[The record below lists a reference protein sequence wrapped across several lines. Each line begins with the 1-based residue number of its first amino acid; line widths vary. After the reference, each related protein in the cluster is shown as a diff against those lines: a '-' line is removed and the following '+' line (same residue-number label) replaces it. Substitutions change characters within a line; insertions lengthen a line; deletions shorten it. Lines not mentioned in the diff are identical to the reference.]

1 MQQKILFYY
10 FILFY
15 FFENLVNSVHEQCT
29 ESKLGRVHKVHTLNL
44 GCTHTALKPRA
55 QCCVA
60 ACTGSC
66 RSSPGRVAA
75 LCHARTCVVSSPP
88 SVTIQKLYR
97 DPNLCRAPC
106 RSAPVPYCR
115 ALLRCIAIQK
125 VAPSHNTK
133 FVSRLTPSGQ
143 AMRARATARPARK
156 SALSQGLLAVLWSCR
171 GRVMTRCWLY
181 HGPPVARLA

>member
-1 MQQKILFYY
+1 M
-10 FILFY
+10 
-15 FFENLVNSVHEQCT
+15 
-29 ESKLGRVHKVHTLNL
+29 HTLNP
-44 GCTHTALKPRA
+44 GCAHTMLRPRA
-55 QCCVA
+55 QCRVVA
-60 ACTGSC
+60 RTRSC

-75 LCHARTCVVSSPP
+75 LCRARTCVVSSPP

-106 RSAPVPYCR
+106 CSAPVPYRR

-143 AMRARATARPARK
+143 AMLARATARPAPK
-156 SALSQGLLAVLWSCR
+156 PALSQGLLAVLWPCHDALLAVSWPPCCAPSPA
-171 GRVMTRCWLY
+171 VSQYNLLY
-181 HGPPVARLA
+181 RDPVQNENGQ